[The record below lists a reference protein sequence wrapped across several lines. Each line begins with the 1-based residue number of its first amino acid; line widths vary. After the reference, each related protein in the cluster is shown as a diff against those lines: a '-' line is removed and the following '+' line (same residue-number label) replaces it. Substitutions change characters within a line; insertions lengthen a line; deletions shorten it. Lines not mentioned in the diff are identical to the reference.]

1 MEADS
6 LWNTATYAVIAVA
19 GLVLYLFY
27 TYVISCYMFM
37 RTYASYGIHLITCN
51 DM

>member
-27 TYVISCYMFM
+27 TYVISCYMFI
-37 RTYASYGIHLITCN
+37 RTCASCGIHLITCKEV
-51 DM
+51 